1 MTESN
6 PSISSRRFDDILGT
20 HVTQDD
26 LNIPCHKL
34 PTKMEVL
41 RAYLAEFSVK
51 RANKQLPDRR
61 EAATNVA
68 TKIKEIYGRAHI
80 PTIQDNTIVYHIEKV
95 YQDYRDICKV
105 KTTNKTRPD
114 KIENWRARN
123 SSILPVHGDSSSL
136 LEEDAIFLEDQKT
149 ARLLTMGGKDV
160 NLDRKIKRKEFRDQ
174 EEQDRQKR

>member
-68 TKIKEIYGRAHI
+68 TKIKEIYGRAQY
-80 PTIQDNTIVYHIEKV
+80 TD
-95 YQDYRDICKV
+95 
-105 KTTNKTRPD
+105 
-114 KIENWRARN
+114 
-123 SSILPVHGDSSSL
+123 DS
-136 LEEDAIFLEDQKT
+136 
-149 ARLLTMGGKDV
+149 
-160 NLDRKIKRKEFRDQ
+160 
-174 EEQDRQKR
+174 RQHYCLSH

>member
-41 RAYLAEFSVK
+41 RAYLTEFSVK

-80 PTIQDNTIVYHIEKV
+80 PTMQDNTIVYHIEKV

-105 KTTNKTRPD
+105 KTTNKRTRQGQIRL
-114 KIENWRARN
+114 KIGE
-123 SSILPVHGDSSSL
+123 
-136 LEEDAIFLEDQKT
+136 LEIPQSYQYTVTHHLFLERMLFSLKI
-149 ARLLTMGGKDV
+149 
-160 NLDRKIKRKEFRDQ
+160 RKQ
-174 EEQDRQKR
+174 LAC